1 MWENNFIKVYLSD
14 YYLVEKYAKQ
24 MKIEDILESNFN
36 ELSDGQKQMVT
47 ITRALIQETPIIIMD
62 EPMSALDIGT

>member
-1 MWENNFIKVYLSD
+1 
-14 YYLVEKYAKQ
+14 